1 MPPAPSA
8 PAVAAEDDDRGGG
21 GGCECHCVET
31 CAVGVVLARFG
42 CAPSAMGSAFAFYP
56 PNPPTYGV
64 HDGVGFAHGRKVATY
79 DDPRVQRAWGGVFNA
94 FEVDLVRRASSSKG
108 SDEDEMANV
117 AVVSRGVAP
126 DARCVLILAHGNA
139 LDLGT
144 AAPFALEMHD
154 ALDVGVVAF
163 DYTGYGPNVR
173 GDASGWAGSDDG
185 DVDATEKRARASA
198 AKWKPSIEAAKADLI
213 AVVDWVVTARRVR
226 PERVVVVG
234 QSVGSGPAVAYAA
247 AAAGEKKRQKGSGA
261 FYLTLVPIRPRWRE
275 GRYRHHPIGGL
286 VLVSPLLSG
295 LRVIAPYGGWC
306 APHQVCAP
314 CDVFRNDRL
323 ASEIACPTLV
333 VHGERDETIA
343 ASHGR
348 GLHARLVGS
357 AVNDDFAAPL
367 WVPTAGH
374 DDVVD
379 LDRSSAF
386 VARVRGFVDAVARR
400 ANRKSDGGG
409 GGGGKGKGTE
419 EQMTAVAPSRQR
431 MAKPT
436 PPAPRRDGGLLP
448 AYLSAH
454 PPLSIP
460 TLGAFQRHLTPLNST
475 PTFACM
481 ERPGGAPVRVAPAPP
496 DASA

>member
-21 GGCECHCVET
+21 GGCQCHCVET

-261 FYLTLVPIRPRWRE
+261 FYLTLVPIRPRWRG
-275 GRYRHHPIGGL
+275 GRRSL
-286 VLVSPLLSG
+286 RTSPGAS
-295 LRVIAPYGGWC
+295 LRP
-306 APHQVCAP
+306 P
-314 CDVFRNDRL
+314 L
-323 ASEIACPTLV
+323 AFNT
-333 VHGERDETIA
+333 R
-343 ASHGR
+343 
-348 GLHARLVGS
+348 
-357 AVNDDFAAPL
+357 
-367 WVPTAGH
+367 
-374 DDVVD
+374 
-379 LDRSSAF
+379 
-386 VARVRGFVDAVARR
+386 
-400 ANRKSDGGG
+400 
-409 GGGGKGKGTE
+409 
-419 EQMTAVAPSRQR
+419 
-431 MAKPT
+431 
-436 PPAPRRDGGLLP
+436 PRRL
-448 AYLSAH
+448 
-454 PPLSIP
+454 
-460 TLGAFQRHLTPLNST
+460 ST
-475 PTFACM
+475 PTDAYELHPDRRALPTSSHRRVGPREPVAVGAARHRAVRGLVRAAPGVRAVRRVSKRSPR
-481 ERPGGAPVRVAPAPP
+481 ERGARPDDGSRRV
-496 DASA
+496 

>member
-1 MPPAPSA
+1 
-8 PAVAAEDDDRGGG
+8 
-21 GGCECHCVET
+21 
-31 CAVGVVLARFG
+31 
-42 CAPSAMGSAFAFYP
+42 
-56 PNPPTYGV
+56 
-64 HDGVGFAHGRKVATY
+64 
-79 DDPRVQRAWGGVFNA
+79 VFNA

-261 FYLTLVPIRPRWRE
+261 FYLTLVPIRPRWRG
-275 GRYRHHPIGGL
+275 GRRSL
-286 VLVSPLLSG
+286 RTSPGAS
-295 LRVIAPYGGWC
+295 LRP
-306 APHQVCAP
+306 P
-314 CDVFRNDRL
+314 L
-323 ASEIACPTLV
+323 AFNT
-333 VHGERDETIA
+333 R
-343 ASHGR
+343 
-348 GLHARLVGS
+348 
-357 AVNDDFAAPL
+357 
-367 WVPTAGH
+367 
-374 DDVVD
+374 
-379 LDRSSAF
+379 
-386 VARVRGFVDAVARR
+386 
-400 ANRKSDGGG
+400 
-409 GGGGKGKGTE
+409 
-419 EQMTAVAPSRQR
+419 
-431 MAKPT
+431 
-436 PPAPRRDGGLLP
+436 PRRL
-448 AYLSAH
+448 
-454 PPLSIP
+454 
-460 TLGAFQRHLTPLNST
+460 ST
-475 PTFACM
+475 PTDAYELHPDRRALPTSSHRRVGPREPVAVGAARHRAVRGLVRAAPGVRAVRRVSKRSPR
-481 ERPGGAPVRVAPAPP
+481 ERGARPDDGSRRV
-496 DASA
+496 